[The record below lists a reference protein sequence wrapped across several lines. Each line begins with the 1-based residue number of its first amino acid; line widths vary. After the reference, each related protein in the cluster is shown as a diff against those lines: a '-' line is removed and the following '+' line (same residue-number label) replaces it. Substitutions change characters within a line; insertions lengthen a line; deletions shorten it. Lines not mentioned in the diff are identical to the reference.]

1 MSYSIST
8 LLTRNLHDVFGEN
21 DPARRQ
27 TAIDEI
33 FTEDC
38 VSYDPMGGVYRD
50 RDGIDQFAGA
60 LRATH
65 PDFCFKK
72 SPVLYHE
79 SGSLAYHDL
88 ALWNSDAKSKNRR
101 LREQPDKRAIL
112 QEGFNSW
119 KTRDGS
125 ACAVREIGA
134 PRWRGV

>member
-8 LLTRNLHDVFGEN
+8 LLTRNLHDVLGEN
-21 DPARRQ
+21 DPARRR

-38 VSYDPMGGVYRD
+38 VFYDPMGGVYRD
-50 RDGIDQFAGA
+50 RDEIDQFAGA

-79 SGSLAYHDL
+79 SGSLVYHDL
-88 ALWNSDAKSKNRR
+88 ALWNSDAKSKNI
-101 LREQPDKRAIL
+101 ET
-112 QEGFNSW
+112 EG
-119 KTRDGS
+119 T
-125 ACAVREIGA
+125 A
-134 PRWRGV
+134 